1 MFSDA
6 KSQLQELKEAVVKYQ
21 QKAGLTPQGVAQ
33 LDTVACKWSEIQKLI
48 EVATSGLGS
57 DDESDKIKLSC
68 SKIARN
74 VAAFDNWL
82 NLLPDGDYG
91 AVVCGVFKMVVLVS
105 GNSTSV
111 PLGATSHVHR
121 RRSVQ
126 TIYRLPSSKR

>member
-21 QKAGLTPQGVAQ
+21 QKTGSTPQGVAQ
-33 LDTVACKWSEIQKLI
+33 LDTAACTWSEIQELI
-48 EVATSGLGS
+48 EVATNGLGS

-74 VAAFDNWL
+74 IAGFDNWL

-91 AVVCGVFKMVVLVS
+91 AVICGVFKMVVLVS

-111 PLGATSHVHR
+111 LLSAKSHVHR